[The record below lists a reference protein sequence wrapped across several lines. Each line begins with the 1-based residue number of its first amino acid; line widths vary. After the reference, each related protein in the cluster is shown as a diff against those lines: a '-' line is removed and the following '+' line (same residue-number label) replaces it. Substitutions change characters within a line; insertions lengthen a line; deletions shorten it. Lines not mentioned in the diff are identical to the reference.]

1 MAASA
6 RWSKKSYPPLL
17 IISLGILGVAG
28 LLPFIISWFI
38 LNSPAP
44 FDSSDNV
51 AYRLSSTYFAPNETD
66 TGMTASNKNDV
77 QHQLQ
82 LRAIQNR
89 TIMLVHVG
97 KAGGSTFLQSF
108 YQKHW
113 QPGNVLQRT
122 PVLLPICH
130 MHACHNATL
139 FKATTLLFVVR
150 NPVDRFISAYK
161 FSHPDNCITFDER
174 RGRNVTNDIW
184 GCNLPLGARDFYRQ
198 CAPTLEALA
207 NDPFEEEASSNS
219 SNPRLLSVCRQSIR
233 GMVAGQDERYRKH
246 STHAYFNYKHYKH
259 VTMDRHEAAIS
270 EGNTTNTTI
279 EIFVVRTEHLWSDAS
294 SLDVLLNGTGNFDT
308 KQRNVTHGSEN
319 YHKPTS
325 TVSKRGY
332 ERLCCMLR
340 DEIGVFGEIIARAE
354 NLSGGDKVATM
365 REVERRCGILQF
377 ASRAAWAVSCQD
389 GLVDAV
395 ELG

>member
-1 MAASA
+1 MAAA
-6 RWSKKSYPPLL
+6 AHWYKKSNPLL
-17 IISLGILGVAG
+17 IISLGIGVAG

-44 FDSSDNV
+44 FDSSDDV
-51 AYRLSSTYFAPNETD
+51 AYRLSSTFAPNETD
-66 TGMTASNKNDV
+66 IGMTPSKKKDV
-77 QHQLQ
+77 HQ

-97 KAGGSTFLQSF
+97 KAGGSTFRLSF
-108 YQKHW
+108 YRKHW

-130 MHACHNATL
+130 MHACHNDTL

-161 FSHPDNCITFDER
+161 FSHPDNCITFDEG
-174 RGRNVTNDIW
+174 RGWNVTNDIW
-184 GCNLPLGARDFYRQ
+184 GCNLPLGARDFFRQ
-198 CAPTLEALA
+198 CAPTLEVLA
-207 NDPFEEEASSNS
+207 NVPFEDIN
-219 SNPRLLSVCRQSIR
+219 SNPRPMSVCRQSIR
-233 GMVAGQDERYRKH
+233 GMVAGQDERYRKQ

-259 VTMDRHEAAIS
+259 VTLDRHEAAS
-270 EGNTTNTTI
+270 EGNTTYRKI
-279 EIFVVRTEHLWSDAS
+279 ETFVVRTEHLWSDAS

-319 YHKPTS
+319 YHKHTS
-325 TVSKRGY
+325 TLSKRGY
-332 ERLCCMLR
+332 ERLCCMLH
-340 DEIGVFGEIIARAE
+340 DEISVFGEIIASAE

-365 REVERRCGILQF
+365 REVEGRCGILTF
-377 ASRAAWAVSCQD
+377 ASRAAWAVSCRD
-389 GLVDAV
+389 GLVDAA